1 MKKINHFIQFI
12 FIAILFFIFKII
24 GYKAASNLGNLIGK
38 LIGPIFRSKLSIIN
52 NLEKANINKKFN
64 YNKIASNVFGN
75 YGRICAEY
83 IYLKN
88 FRNDKLKKYM
98 LIEGKE
104 YLENIRK
111 NKKPVVFISGH
122 FSNFELMAMQIEKS
136 GINCAAIYR
145 PLNNPYLNKVMER
158 IRKRD
163 ICKYQIKR

>member
-52 NLEKANINKKFN
+52 NLEKANVNKKFN

-88 FRNDKLKKYM
+88 FRNNKLRKYI

-104 YLENIRK
+104 YLENI
-111 NKKPVVFISGH
+111 KK
-122 FSNFELMAMQIEKS
+122 K
-136 GINCAAIYR
+136 
-145 PLNNPYLNKVMER
+145 
-158 IRKRD
+158 
-163 ICKYQIKR
+163 